1 VSESTRSLIL
11 LVDDDPG
18 VRLMMTRALMDR
30 GYDVRSATD
39 GQAAITILE
48 GLKTLPAIAITDLCM
63 AGVGGEELA
72 RTLTRR
78 YPDLPVIFMTGHV
91 ALYRIAYL
99 PGPILEKPFT
109 TDQLCELLA
118 SVLTAAAGLPGHGHA
133 ADATLG
139 NGHQT
144 TVSQSGGREARLRTE
159 FAYLYPPLE
168 ADHWELA
175 GAVAGRVLA
184 WPLEAQRGRISA
196 DRVLPKEHFEFRG
209 VSPRP
214 GNTRRERTRRRDA
227 ALLS

>member
-78 YPDLPVIFMTGHV
+78 YPDLPVIFMTGHA
-91 ALYRIAYL
+91 ALYRLAYL
-99 PGPILEKPFT
+99 PGPILEKPFRA
-109 TDQLCELLA
+109 DQLCELVS
-118 SVLTAAAGLPGHGHA
+118 SVLAGTPG
-133 ADATLG
+133 L
-139 NGHQT
+139 
-144 TVSQSGGREARLRTE
+144 QSRGPR
-159 FAYLYPPLE
+159 
-168 ADHWELA
+168 A
-175 GAVAGRVLA
+175 GS
-184 WPLEAQRGRISA
+184 W
-196 DRVLPKEHFEFRG
+196 
-209 VSPRP
+209 
-214 GNTRRERTRRRDA
+214 
-227 ALLS
+227 